1 MLIEK
6 IHFEGDFMS
15 KCYAA
20 PYIMPAANMGKENPL
35 PDIKNVSYIHA
46 GIETTEKVREK
57 DKTYINCGM
66 IPTMLPYRQQDG
78 YDRDRKD
85 TAFTSVV
92 LENEHL
98 KAVFLPELG
107 GRLWSLFDKDAGKE
121 LLYCNPVFQP
131 GNLALRN
138 AWFSGGVEFNVSI
151 KGHNPLTCD
160 PLFAQKITLSDGSEG
175 LRMFEYERIRG
186 VLYTIDAWIPEGGKM
201 LYIRPRIENRTGKEI
216 WMYWWSNIATPTVE
230 KCRVIVPAEDT
241 FINYFG
247 NDHYILDFG
256 KHDGCIENTDVSYP
270 ENLGR
275 SLDFFYYIEDND
287 PKWITAVD
295 KDGYGLIQ
303 CSTRELKGR
312 KLFLWGEGAGGKN
325 WNRFLTD
332 GSNPG
337 YIEIQAG
344 LARTQLE
351 HIPMP
356 AGDVWTWVEGYGAA
370 NLDEAHGS
378 FKAAQ
383 ASVCRQ
389 LDETFP
395 EGMTETL
402 DKAKTVTATAGDF
415 FLFGSGWGV
424 LEEHKR
430 AAEGGLAL
438 SADVKLPEGALT
450 PAQKEWLVLLE
461 TGALPEADVKAEPKG
476 YVVDEFW
483 REKLAASIEKP
494 ENRNWYALM
503 HMAVMEYAKGN
514 VDGALKLF
522 EESAATKE
530 NAWSFRN
537 LAMIYRNEYKD
548 VATALGFMEKAFAL
562 CKNCR
567 GILVDTATTYLAAGE
582 YEKWLEAFEQIG
594 EFKTD
599 GRLQLHKVSA
609 LIALGRYDEAKEIL
623 NPSFKMP
630 DIKEADSSLSDIW
643 FALYGKYVTDETGVT
658 DPAEVKR
665 LVEEKYPLGDLDFRT
680 H

>member
-1 MLIEK
+1 
-6 IHFEGDFMS
+6 MS
-15 KCYAA
+15 KCYAT

-46 GIETTEKVREK
+46 GIETTENVRKK

-92 LENEHL
+92 LENDYL

-107 GRLWSLFDKDAGKE
+107 GRLWSLFDKEKGKE

-160 PLFAQKITLSDGSEG
+160 PLFAQKITMEDGSEG

-186 VLYTIDAWIPEGGKM
+186 VLYSIDAWIPKNSRM

-216 WMYWWSNIATPTVE
+216 WMYWWSNIATPTVD

-256 KHDGCIENTDVSYP
+256 KHDGCIKDTDVSYP

-295 KDGYGLIQ
+295 KDGYGLVQ
-303 CSTRELKGR
+303 CSTKELKGR

-356 AGDVWTWVEGYGAA
+356 AGDVWTWVEGYGAMNCDTA
-370 NLDEAHGS
+370 HEGFKEAQKGVS
-378 FKAAQ
+378 DK
-383 ASVCRQ
+383 
-389 LDETFP
+389 LGEIFP

-402 DKAKTVTATAGDF
+402 EKAKSVSAKAEDF
-415 FLFGSGWGV
+415 ILFGSGWGV

-430 AAEGGLAL
+430 RAEGGLTL
-438 SADVKLPEGALT
+438 SDRITLPEGALT
-450 PAQKEWLVLLE
+450 DAQKEWLVLLE
-461 TGALPEADVKAEPKG
+461 SGLLPEADPKAEPKG

-483 REKLAASIEKP
+483 REKLAESIKNP
-494 ENRNWYALM
+494 ANRNWYALM
-503 HMAVMEYAKGN
+503 NMGVMEYARGE
-514 VDGALKLF
+514 VDTALALF
-522 EESAATKE
+522 KESVAVKE

-537 LAMIYRNEYKD
+537 VAMIYRNEFKD
-548 VATALGFMEKAFAL
+548 VAAAVGYMEKAFAL

-567 GILVDTATTYLAAGE
+567 GILVDTATTYLAAGL
-582 YEKWLEAFEQIG
+582 YEKWLSAFEEIG
-594 EFKTD
+594 EFKND

-609 LIALGRYDEAKEIL
+609 LIALNRFDEAKEIL
-623 NPSFKMP
+623 NPNFKMP

-643 FALYGKYVTDETGVT
+643 FTLYGKYVTDETGVT

>member
-1 MLIEK
+1 
-6 IHFEGDFMS
+6 
-15 KCYAA
+15 
-20 PYIMPAANMGKENPL
+20 MPAAGMGKENPL

-46 GIETTEKVREK
+46 GIETTENVPEK

-92 LENEHL
+92 LENEYL

-107 GRLWSLFDKDAGKE
+107 GRLWSLFDKEKGKE

-160 PLFAQKITLSDGSEG
+160 PLFAQKITLEDGSEG

-186 VLYTIDAWIPEGGKM
+186 VLYSIDAWIPRGSRM

-216 WMYWWSNIATPTVE
+216 WMYWWSNIATPTVD

-247 NDHYILDFG
+247 NDHYILDFA
-256 KHDGCIENTDVSYP
+256 KHEGCLGTDISYP

-295 KDGYGLIQ
+295 KDGYGLVQ
-303 CSTRELKGR
+303 CSTKELKGR

-325 WNRFLTD
+325 WNRFLSD
-332 GSNPG
+332 GTNPG

-356 AGDVWTWVEGYGAA
+356 AGEVWTWVEGYGAM
-370 NLDEAHGS
+370 NCPTAHES
-378 FKAAQ
+378 FKDAQ
-383 ASVCRQ
+383 QGVSDK
-389 LDETFP
+389 LGEIFP
-395 EGMTETL
+395 AGMTETL
-402 DKAKTVTATAGDF
+402 DKAKTAAAKAEDF
-415 FLFGSGWGV
+415 ILFGSGWGV

-430 AAEGGLAL
+430 AAEGGLTL
-438 SADVKLPEGALT
+438 SDTITLPEGALT
-450 PAQKEWLVLLE
+450 DAQKEWLVLLE
-461 TGALPEADVKAEPKG
+461 KGFLPEADPKAEPK
-476 YVVDEFW
+476 
-483 REKLAASIEKP
+483 
-494 ENRNWYALM
+494 
-503 HMAVMEYAKGN
+503 
-514 VDGALKLF
+514 
-522 EESAATKE
+522 
-530 NAWSFRN
+530 
-537 LAMIYRNEYKD
+537 
-548 VATALGFMEKAFAL
+548 
-562 CKNCR
+562 
-567 GILVDTATTYLAAGE
+567 
-582 YEKWLEAFEQIG
+582 
-594 EFKTD
+594 
-599 GRLQLHKVSA
+599 
-609 LIALGRYDEAKEIL
+609 
-623 NPSFKMP
+623 
-630 DIKEADSSLSDIW
+630 
-643 FALYGKYVTDETGVT
+643 
-658 DPAEVKR
+658 
-665 LVEEKYPLGDLDFRT
+665 
-680 H
+680 

>member
-1 MLIEK
+1 
-6 IHFEGDFMS
+6 MS
-15 KCYAA
+15 KCYVK
-20 PYIMPAANMGKENPL
+20 PYIMPAAAMGPENPL

-46 GIETTEKVREK
+46 GIETTENVPEK
-57 DKTYINCGM
+57 DKKYINCGM

-78 YDRDRKD
+78 YNRDRKD
-85 TAFTSVV
+85 YAFTSVV

-186 VLYTIDAWIPEGGKM
+186 VLYSIDAWIPKDSKM

-216 WMYWWSNIATPTVE
+216 WMYWWSNIATPTVD
-230 KCRVIVPAEDT
+230 KCRVIVPCENT

-247 NDHYILDFG
+247 NDHYILDYA
-256 KHDGCIENTDVSYP
+256 KHKGCLDTDISYP

-287 PKWITAVD
+287 PKWITALD
-295 KDGYGLIQ
+295 KEGYGLVQ
-303 CSTRELKGR
+303 CSTKELKGR

-356 AGDVWTWVEGYGAA
+356 AGEVWSWVEGYGAMNCENA
-370 NLDEAHGS
+370 HGDFADAQKGVSAKLDEI
-378 FKAAQ
+378 FQ
-383 ASVCRQ
+383 
-389 LDETFP
+389 D
-395 EGMTETL
+395 GMTKTL
-402 DKAKTVTATAGDF
+402 EKAKEISATAGEF
-415 FLFGSGWGV
+415 ILFGSGWGV

-430 AAEGGLAL
+430 AAEGGLTL
-438 SADVKLPEGALT
+438 SDSITLPEGALT
-450 PAQKEWLVLLE
+450 AAQKEWLVLLYE
-461 TGALPEADVKAEPKG
+461 GYLPETDPSAEPKG

-483 REKLAASIEKP
+483 RNLLEKSIERP

-503 HMAVMEYAKGN
+503 QMGVMEYAAGN
-514 VDGALKLF
+514 TEKALALF
-522 EESAATKE
+522 KDSAAAKE
-530 NAWSFRN
+530 NAWALRN
-537 LAMIYRNEYKD
+537 IAMIYRNELGD
-548 VATALGFMEKAFAL
+548 LTTAVKYMERAFAL
-562 CKNCR
+562 IKTCR
-567 GILVDTATTYLAAGE
+567 GILVDTATTYLAAGL
-582 YEKWLEAFEQIG
+582 YEKWLAAFEEIG
-594 EFKTD
+594 DFKND

-609 LIALGRYDEAKEIL
+609 LIALGRYDEAREIL
-623 NPSFKMP
+623 NPDFKMP

-643 FALYGKYVTDETGVT
+643 FTLYGKYVTDETGIT
-658 DPAEVKR
+658 DPAEVKA

>member
-1 MLIEK
+1 
-6 IHFEGDFMS
+6 MS
-15 KCYAA
+15 KCYST
-20 PYIMPAANMGKENPL
+20 PYIMPAAAMGRENPL

-46 GIETTEKVREK
+46 GIETTENVPEK
-57 DKTYINCGM
+57 DKKYINCGM

-85 TAFTSVV
+85 HAFTSVV

-186 VLYTIDAWIPEGGKM
+186 VLYSIDAWIPEGSKM
-201 LYIRPRIENRTGKEI
+201 LYVRPRIENRTGREI
-216 WMYWWSNIATPTVE
+216 WMYWWSNIATPTVD
-230 KCRVIVPAEDT
+230 KCRVIVPAENT

-247 NDHYILDFG
+247 NDHYILDYG
-256 KHDGCIENTDVSYP
+256 KHDGCIENTDISYP

-295 KDGYGLIQ
+295 KEGYGLIQ
-303 CSTRELKGR
+303 CSTKELKGR

-356 AGDVWTWVEGYGAA
+356 AGEVWSWVEGYGAA
-370 NLDEAHGS
+370 NLDNAHGS
-378 FKAAQ
+378 FKDAQ
-383 ASVCRQ
+383 ASVDKC
-389 LDETFP
+389 LGDIFEK
-395 EGMTETL
+395 GMTETL
-402 DKAKTVTATAGDF
+402 EAAKSITATAGDF
-415 FLFGSGWGV
+415 ILFGSGWGV

-430 AAEGGLAL
+430 KAEKGLSL
-438 SADVKLPEGALT
+438 SDSITFPEGALT
-450 PAQKEWLVLLE
+450 DAQKEWLVLLYE
-461 TGALPEADVKAEPKG
+461 GYLPETDPSEEPKG

-483 REKLAASIEKP
+483 RDRLAKALETP
-494 ENRNWYALM
+494 ANRNWYALM
-503 HMAVMEYAKGN
+503 QLGVMEYAAGR
-514 VDGALKLF
+514 VDEALDLF
-522 EESAATKE
+522 KESVQVKE
-530 NAWSFRN
+530 NAWALRN
-537 LAMIYRNEYKD
+537 IAMIYRNEKKEI
-548 VATALGFMEKAFAL
+548 ATAAVYMEKAFSL
-562 CKNCR
+562 VKNCR
-567 GILVDTATTYLAAGE
+567 GILVDTATTYLAAGL
-582 YEKWLEAFEQIG
+582 YEKWLAAFEEAG
-594 EFKTD
+594 EFKKD
-599 GRLQLHKVSA
+599 GRLCLHKVSA
-609 LIALGRYDEAKEIL
+609 LIALGKYDEAREIL
-623 NPSFKMP
+623 NPDFKMP

-643 FALYGKYVTDETGVT
+643 FTLYGKYVTDETGIT
-658 DPAEVKR
+658 DPAEVKA
-665 LVEEKYPLGDLDFRT
+665 LVEKKFPLGDLDFRT

>member
-1 MLIEK
+1 MT
-6 IHFEGDFMS
+6 

-20 PYIMPAANMGKENPL
+20 PYIMPAAGMGKENPL

-46 GIETTEKVREK
+46 AIKTTENVPEK
-57 DKTYINCGM
+57 AKTYINKGM

-85 TAFTSVV
+85 RAFKSVV
-92 LENEHL
+92 IENENL

-107 GRLWSLFDKDAGKE
+107 GRLWSLFDKKAGKE

-160 PLFAQKITLSDGSEG
+160 PLFARKITLPDGSEG

-186 VLYTIDAWIPEGGKM
+186 VIYTIDAWIPEGGSM

-230 KCRVIVPAEDT
+230 KCRVIAPYTDT

-247 NDHYILDFG
+247 NDSYVLDYANR
-256 KHDGCIENTDVSYP
+256 DDAVSRDTEISYP
-270 ENLGR
+270 ENLTR
-275 SLDFFYYIEDND
+275 SLDFFYYIEDDD

-295 KDGYGLIQ
+295 KEGYGLVQ
-303 CSTRELKGR
+303 CSTKDLKGR

-356 AGDVWTWVEGYGAA
+356 DGETWSWVEGYGAM
-370 NLDEAHGS
+370 NCGKDAHGS
-378 FKAAQ
+378 VWSEVVKAA
-383 ASVCRQ
+383 
-389 LDETFP
+389 ETDLQSNFSCD
-395 EGMTETL
+395 MTEAL
-402 DKAKTVTATAGDF
+402 DSAKTLKATEGEY
-415 FLFGSGWGV
+415 FLYGSGWGV
-424 LEEHKR
+424 LEEYKR
-430 AAEGGLAL
+430 AAEGGKTL
-438 SADVKLPEGALT
+438 SADITLPEDAAND
-450 PAQKEWLVLLE
+450 AQKEWITLLKE
-461 TGALPEADVKAEPKG
+461 GYLPECDTDREPAG

-483 REKLAASIEKP
+483 RNLLKKSLEKS

-503 HMAVMEYAKGN
+503 QMAVIEYANGN
-514 VDGALKLF
+514 VDGALELF
-522 EESAATKE
+522 KESVSVKE
-530 NAWSFRN
+530 NPWSYRN
-537 LAMIYRNEYKD
+537 IAMIYRNEYKNLD
-548 VATALGFMEKAFAL
+548 EAYKYMKKAFEL
-562 CKNCR
+562 NKTCR
-567 GILVDTATTYLAAGE
+567 GIIVDTATTFLAAGKYAE
-582 YEKWLEAFEQIG
+582 WLEAFEEIG
-594 EFKTD
+594 EFKND
-599 GRLQLHKVSA
+599 GRLMLHKVSA
-609 LIALGRYDEAKEIL
+609 LMALDRYDEAADIL
-623 NPSFKMP
+623 KPGFSMP
-630 DIKEADSSLSDIW
+630 DIKEADSALSDIW
-643 FALYGKYVTDETGVT
+643 FKLYGKFVADDTGITDE
-658 DPAEVKR
+658 DELKAM
-665 LVEEKYPLGDLDFRT
+665 VEERYPLGDLDFRT

>member
-1 MLIEK
+1 
-6 IHFEGDFMS
+6 MS

-20 PYIMPAANMGKENPL
+20 PYIMPAAGMGKENPL

-46 GIETTEKVREK
+46 GIETTENVREK
-57 DKTYINCGM
+57 DKKYINCGM
-66 IPTMLPYRQQDG
+66 ISTMLPYRQQDG
-78 YDRDRKD
+78 YDRDRKA

-175 LRMFEYERIRG
+175 IRMFEYERIRG
-186 VLYTIDAWIPEGGKM
+186 VLYSIDAWIPEGSKM

-247 NDHYILDFG
+247 NDHYILDFA
-256 KHDGCIENTDVSYP
+256 KHEGCLGTDISYP

-275 SLDFFYYIEDND
+275 SLDFFYYIEDED

-295 KDGYGLIQ
+295 KSGYGLIQ
-303 CSTRELKGR
+303 CSTKELRGR

-351 HIPMP
+351 HIPMA
-356 AGDVWTWVEGYGAA
+356 AGETWSWVEAYGAA
-370 NLDEAHGS
+370 NCGEKAHGS
-378 FKAAQ
+378 FKEAQ
-383 ASVCRQ
+383 AAVEKVI
-389 LDETFP
+389 DGIFEK
-395 EGMTETL
+395 GMTETL
-402 DKAKTVTATAGDF
+402 TAAKDIKAEAGEF
-415 FLFGSGWGV
+415 VLFGSGWGV

-430 AAEGGLAL
+430 AAEGGLTL
-438 SADVKLPEGALT
+438 SDSITLPEGALT
-450 PAQKEWLVLLE
+450 DAQKEWLVLLNE
-461 TGALPEADVKAEPKG
+461 GFLPEKDVKSEPAG
-476 YVVDEFW
+476 YLVDEFW
-483 REKLAASIEKP
+483 REKLRESLKKP

-503 HMAVMEYAKGN
+503 QMGVMEYSGGDVEK
-514 VDGALKLF
+514 ALSFFK
-522 EESAATKE
+522 ESVSVKE
-530 NAWSFRN
+530 NAWSLRN
-537 LAMIYRNEYKD
+537 IAMIYRNEKGD
-548 VATALGFMEKAFAL
+548 LNTAVEYMEKAFAL
-562 CKNCR
+562 CKTCR
-567 GILVDTATTYLAAGE
+567 GIVVDTATTFLAAKQ
-582 YEKWLEAFEQIG
+582 YEKWLSAFESLE
-594 EFKTD
+594 EFKND
-599 GRLQLHKVSA
+599 GRISLHKVSA
-609 LIALGRYDEAKEIL
+609 LIALGRFDEAREIL
-623 NPSFKMP
+623 NPDFNMP

-643 FALYGKYVTDETGVT
+643 FTLYGKYVTDETGIT
-658 DPAEVKR
+658 DPEKVKA
-665 LVEEKYPLGDLDFRT
+665 LVEEKYPLLNLDFRT